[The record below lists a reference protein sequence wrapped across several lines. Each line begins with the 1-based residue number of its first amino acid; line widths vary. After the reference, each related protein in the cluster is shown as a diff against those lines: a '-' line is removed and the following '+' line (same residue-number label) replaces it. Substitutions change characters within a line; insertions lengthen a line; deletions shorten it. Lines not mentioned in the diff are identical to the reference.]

1 MTSMVE
7 METLRN
13 KLEQIVGTPL
23 RIKQLTKQQSEIVY
37 NRTERQEPPKTLSGS
52 GGITEH
58 KPILKNSVVVE
69 DMIWYPLYSK
79 SGHIYVLEAPVR
91 ELSGE
96 VMQLIELLIAQV
108 RSDADEPGPVHGDE
122 ERESLR
128 FSSWIVEQLD
138 QERGDSE
145 IPDDLELKRRLTGE
159 MIPFLLTC
167 ESMHAAD
174 VNRSQLKKLLKSYF
188 DGEVVLVPLRS
199 HEWLILAK
207 KELVIGAGEDKEEEN
222 SDSETDMLSAFSL
235 GLYELIAS
243 EWVGT
248 FHLSVGTPFSPAKWL
263 VSMVALLR
271 ETIFL
276 GRTFHV
282 AEHVHF
288 PWELLLERLIYS
300 IPVDQRRLF
309 LEQAGDHGVL
319 FSDNE
324 TLSTLETFFQLDCNV
339 SETAKRLYIHRNTL
353 LYRLDKIKQETG
365 LDVRSFGDAVLVK
378 LTMLLYK
385 VTKRK

>member
-1 MTSMVE
+1 MLE

-13 KLEQIVGTPL
+13 RLEQIVGVPL
-23 RIKQLTKQQSEIVY
+23 RIKQLTKQQTESVY
-37 NRTERQEPPKTLSGS
+37 YQKERQESPQQTNGS
-52 GGITEH
+52 NNALEQDSVFR
-58 KPILKNSVVVE
+58 NSVVVDE
-69 DMIWYPLYSK
+69 MIWFPLYLK
-79 SGHIYVLEAPVR
+79 SGHAYVMEAPVQ
-91 ELSGE
+91 ELSSE
-96 VMQLIELLIAQV
+96 ASQLIELLVSQV
-108 RSDADEPGPVHGDE
+108 RPKATAPVSVQGDE
-122 ERESLR
+122 EREIQR
-128 FSSWIVEQLD
+128 FSAWIVDQLD
-138 QERGDSE
+138 QERGDIE
-145 IPDDLELKRRLTGE
+145 IPEDLELKRRLTGE

-167 ESMHAAD
+167 ESVQAAD
-174 VNRSQLKKLLKSYF
+174 VNRGQLKKLLKSYF

-207 KELVIGAGEDKEEEN
+207 KELVIGAGEEKEEE
-222 SDSETDMLSAFSL
+222 SAESETDMLSAFCL

-248 FHLSVGTPFSPAKWL
+248 FHLSVGPSFSPAKWL
-263 VSMVALLR
+263 LSMVALLR

>member
-1 MTSMVE
+1 MVE

-13 KLEQIVGTPL
+13 KLEQIIGTPL
-23 RIKQLTKQQSEIVY
+23 RIKQLTKQQSESVY
-37 NRTERQEPPKTLSGS
+37 NRAELQDSPKFSVNSDGHAGHDHTLSD
-52 GGITEH
+52 
-58 KPILKNSVVVE
+58 SVVVD

-79 SGHIYVLEAPVR
+79 NGQIYVLEAPVR
-91 ELSGE
+91 EMSTE
-96 VMQLIELLIAQV
+96 VSRLIGLLVSQV
-108 RSDADEPGPVHGDE
+108 RPKADKSVPVQGDE
-122 ERESLR
+122 EREIQR
-128 FSSWIVEQLD
+128 FSAWIMEQLD

-167 ESMHAAD
+167 ESVHTVD

-222 SDSETDMLSAFSL
+222 SESETDMSSAFCQ
-235 GLYELIAS
+235 GLYELTAN
-243 EWVGT
+243 EWGGT
-248 FHLSVGTPFSPAKWL
+248 FHLSVGPSFSPVKWL
-263 VSMVALLR
+263 PSMVSLLR

-282 AEHVHF
+282 TEHVHF

>member
-1 MTSMVE
+1 MVE
-7 METLRN
+7 METLRT
-13 KLEQIVGTPL
+13 KLEQIVGAPL
-23 RIKQLTKQQSEIVY
+23 RIKQLTKQQSEIVFD
-37 NRTERQEPPKTLSGS
+37 Q
-52 GGITEH
+52 TEH
-58 KPILKNSVVVE
+58 QDQGTTSKGHATSNGRKRKLRDSVVVDE
-69 DMIWYPLYSK
+69 SVWYPLYAK
-79 SGHIYVLEAPVR
+79 NGHIHVLEAPMHEISR
-91 ELSGE
+91 EA
-96 VMQLIELLIAQV
+96 MQLIELLVSQV
-108 RSDADEPGPVHGDE
+108 RPQNDEPTAVQAEE
-122 ERESLR
+122 EREVLR
-128 FSSWIVEQLD
+128 FSAWLMEQLD
-138 QERGDSE
+138 QERGDSD
-145 IPDDLELKRRLTGE
+145 IPDDLEIKRRLSGE
-159 MIPFLLTC
+159 MIPFLLTS
-167 ESMHAAD
+167 ESVHA
-174 VNRSQLKKLLKSYF
+174 VEVHRMQLKKLLKSYF
-188 DGEVVLVPLRS
+188 DGEVVLVPLRG

-207 KELVIGAGEDKEEEN
+207 KELVIGAGEDKDEEN
-222 SDSETDMLSAFSL
+222 AESETDMLSAFCL
-235 GLYELIAS
+235 GLYELIAN

-248 FHLSVGTPFSPAKWL
+248 FHLSVTPSFMPAKTL
-263 VSMVALLR
+263 PSTVSLLR

-282 AEHVHF
+282 AKHVHF

-300 IPVDQRRLF
+300 IPLDQRRLF
-309 LEQAGDHGVL
+309 LEQAGDYGVL

>member
-1 MTSMVE
+1 MVE

-23 RIKQLTKQQSEIVY
+23 RIKQLTKQQSESVY
-37 NRTERQEPPKTLSGS
+37 NRTEGQEPPKTLSGS
-52 GGITEH
+52 SGITEH

-79 SGHIYVLEAPVR
+79 SGHIYALEAPVR

-96 VMQLIELLIAQV
+96 VMQLIELLVAQV
-108 RSDADEPGPVHGDE
+108 RPDADAPGPVHGDE
-122 ERESLR
+122 EHESLR

-167 ESMHAAD
+167 ESVHAAD

-235 GLYELIAS
+235 GLYELIAN

>member
-1 MTSMVE
+1 MVE
-7 METLRN
+7 LETLRN
-13 KLEQIVGTPL
+13 KLEQIVGAPL
-23 RIKQLTKQQSEIVY
+23 RIKQLTKQQTESVY
-37 NRTERQEPPKTLSGS
+37 NRVERQESPIISERSDSQAGS
-52 GGITEH
+52 DL
-58 KPILKNSVVVE
+58 ILKNSIVVE

-79 SGHIYVLEAPVR
+79 NGHIFVLEAPVR
-91 ELSGE
+91 ELSNE
-96 VMQLIELLIAQV
+96 VMQLIELLISQV
-108 RSDADEPGPVHGDE
+108 RPEVDTSVSLQGDE
-122 ERESLR
+122 EREVLR
-128 FSSWIVEQLD
+128 FSAWIVEQLD

-167 ESMHAAD
+167 ESVHAAD
-174 VNRSQLKKLLKSYF
+174 IHRTQLKKLLKSYF

-199 HEWLILAK
+199 YEWLVLAK
-207 KELVIGAGEDKEEEN
+207 KELVIGAGEDKDEEN
-222 SDSETDMLSAFSL
+222 SESETDMLSAFCL
-235 GLYELIAS
+235 GLYELIAN

-248 FHLSVGTPFSPAKWL
+248 FHLSAGPSFSPIKWL
-263 VSMVALLR
+263 PSMVSLLR

-324 TLSTLETFFQLDCNV
+324 TLSTLESFFQLDCNV

>member
-1 MTSMVE
+1 MVE

-13 KLEQIVGTPL
+13 RLEQIVGTPL
-23 RIKQLTKQQSEIVY
+23 RMKQLTKQQSESVY
-37 NRTERQEPPKTLSGS
+37 NDAERQDLPSPSQGSDHSEAHNLGLKT
-52 GGITEH
+52 
-58 KPILKNSVVVE
+58 SVVVDE
-69 DMIWYPLYSK
+69 MIWYPLYVK
-79 SGHIYVLEAPVR
+79 NGHVHVLEAPVR
-91 ELSGE
+91 ELSKE
-96 VMQLIELLIAQV
+96 TAQLIELLVAQV
-108 RSDADEPGPVHGDE
+108 RPDIGIPVQVQGDE
-122 ERESLR
+122 EREVQRLSA
-128 FSSWIVEQLD
+128 WIVDQLE

-167 ESMHAAD
+167 ESVHAAD
-174 VNRSQLKKLLKSYF
+174 VNRAQLKKLLKSYF
-188 DGEVVLVPLRS
+188 DGEVVLVPLRN

-207 KELVIGAGEDKEEEN
+207 KELVIGAGEDKDEDNAE
-222 SDSETDMLSAFSL
+222 SETDMLAAFCL
-235 GLYELIAS
+235 GLYELIAI

-248 FHLSVGTPFSPAKWL
+248 FHLSVGSSFSPVKWL
-263 VSMVALLR
+263 PSMVALLR

-288 PWELLLERLIYS
+288 PWELLLERLLYS